1 MSNARVCS
9 SLVAAATLC
18 FPLTALASPD
28 AAGPCS
34 ERLQAL
40 GYRSVHVEV
49 AQAHSSLYDA
59 HRGGDEVKLM
69 VQNGS
74 CLVQKVW
81 LDD

>member
-1 MSNARVCS
+1 MSNARLCS
-9 SLVAAATLC
+9 SLVAVVTLC
-18 FPLTALASPD
+18 CPLTALGSPD
-28 AAGPCS
+28 TAGPCS
-34 ERLQAL
+34 KRLQTL
-40 GYRSVHVEV
+40 GYRSVHVEA